1 MINSMKPMLLHRYHS
16 GCKAWPYWAERKH
29 NGVRCLIV
37 SDGKT
42 AAPYSREGN
51 LLPSGYVAAGH
62 IMATCGP
69 GVYDGELVAGTF
81 TETLSAVKRKTTAG
95 VRFKVWDC
103 LTLEEWDRGVCLLPL
118 PERRARLVGL
128 LAKPTDP
135 AWYVCEIV
143 TGRYICNHADL
154 FYAMAEALRRGW
166 EGLVL
171 KDPAAPYLCGER
183 TWGWL
188 KCKDLGAWS

>member
-1 MINSMKPMLLHRYHS
+1 MLLQRYHA
-16 GCKAWPYWAERKH
+16 GCKAWPYWAEQKH
-29 NGVRCLIV
+29 NGVRCLIIN
-37 SDGKT
+37 DGKT
-42 AAPYSREGN
+42 AVPYSREGR

-62 IMATCGP
+62 IMATCAP

-81 TETLSAVKRKTTAG
+81 NETLSAIKRKTTAG

-103 LTLEEWDRGVCLLPL
+103 LTLEEWERGACHLPL

-128 LAKPTDP
+128 LAKPSDP
-135 AWYVCEIV
+135 AWFVCDIV
-143 TGRYICNHADL
+143 PGHDVLNREELHQDMRC
-154 FYAMAEALRRGW
+154 ALRFNW

-183 TWGWL
+183 SWGWL
-188 KCKDLGAWS
+188 KCKDLAAWE